1 MVNWN
6 AISYTEIENFVAC
19 EKLKG
24 LRMPVRDSV
33 IPMKNMVV
41 TKSGFVAAYCW

>member
-24 LRMPVRDSV
+24 LRMPVRDPV